1 MAVITEADG
10 VFQGGGVKGLAEVG
24 AVLEF
29 ADRGNFAVE
38 RWINLAGTSAG
49 AIIAAYL
56 ATGHSPADLEQLLD
70 NIPYRSFED
79 WGPGG
84 EIIGGVLN
92 LARHHGLAHGEA
104 FRKWF
109 DEVLGGRT
117 FADVRREDTGPDKGG
132 EPYRAQGGDPYRLR
146 LIATDTTQ
154 HRMLVLPM
162 DLAQYRVP
170 GTEEPI
176 DPDGFLIANAVRM
189 SMSIPF
195 FFQPVLLEAVDTG
208 EVCTIVDG
216 GVLSNFPV
224 WLFDV
229 PDHDPVR
236 PTIGFHLVGGQG
248 LGGPLEGIV
257 DHVWPAELAIDMFRT
272 TCDAWDERFMSES
285 TIVRTCT
292 IPAGDIG
299 TTDFNLTDA
308 QKQGLLQNGR
318 DGAAKFIDSF
328 DPGSYRNTY
337 GRPLAAAGAT
347 YRTP

>member
-29 ADRGNFAVE
+29 ASRGDFAVE
-38 RWINLAGTSAG
+38 KWVNVAGTSAG

-56 ATGHSPADLEQLLD
+56 ATGHSPSDLEQLLGS
-70 NIPYRSFED
+70 IPYKSFED

-84 EIIGGVLN
+84 EVIGGVLN

-109 DEVLGGRT
+109 DGVLGGRT
-117 FADVRREDTGPDKGG
+117 FADVHRLDTGPDKGG
-132 EPYRAQGGDPYRLR
+132 EPYRLQGGDPYRLR

-154 HRMLVLPM
+154 HKMLVLPM
-162 DLAQYRVP
+162 DLAQYRVL
-170 GTEEPI
+170 GTDEPI
-176 DPDGFLIANAVRM
+176 DPDSFLIANAVRM
-189 SMSIPF
+189 SMSIPY
-195 FFQPVLLEAVDTG
+195 FFQPILLEAVETG

-236 PTIGFHLVGGQG
+236 PTIGFYLVGGRG
-248 LGGPLEGIV
+248 LGGPV
-257 DHVWPAELAIDMFRT
+257 DEIAEHFWPAELAIDMFRT
-272 TCDAWDERFMSES
+272 TSDAWDDRFRSES

-292 IPAGDIG
+292 IQAGEVG
-299 TTDFNLTDA
+299 TTDFDLTDA
-308 QKQGLLQNGR
+308 QKQQLIKNGR
-318 DGAAKFIDSF
+318 DAAATFIDAF
-328 DPGSYRNTY
+328 DPTKYRNTY
-337 GRPLAAAGAT
+337 GRPLA
-347 YRTP
+347 